1 MSYTKPFNL
10 GEYLLQEGII
20 TSEKRSALESK
31 RMSTHERLCEV
42 LAEEG
47 CITEGELA
55 EIFCKET
62 GHERASADELQP
74 SPEAAELLSERAA
87 SKLLI
92 LPLYL
97 EGSDKITVAMSDPT
111 DVRAIDELES
121 ITKRKAYI
129 RVAEI
134 SEIKSAINRHYRL
147 SSSLKEALA
156 EASIR
161 DKNSHRAS
169 SAKGKAAES
178 VNLNHGAENSPV
190 ARMLDSM
197 IEQAV
202 RDRASD
208 IHIEPSEKSTRV
220 RFRVDG
226 ALRRSIEIPAHLH
239 SEITARVKI
248 LSGMDIAEKRRPQDG
263 RILTSAAGTRL
274 DIRVSTLPSIFGEKT
289 VLRILDRNEGRI
301 GLELLG
307 FDERQCA
314 KLRESI
320 KAPSGII
327 LATGP
332 TGSGKSTTL
341 YSLLKILNDPTKN
354 IITLEDPVEFTVAG
368 ITQVQVNE
376 KIGVTFGGTLRSVL
390 RQDPDII
397 MVGEIRDTETA
408 QLAVRVA
415 LTGHLVLST
424 LHTNDALTAV
434 NRLVDMGV
442 PRFLISSSL
451 RAVLA
456 QRLVRRLCPHCKEK
470 ITVNSVLSAETGLA
484 EGSAA
489 YRPKGCREC
498 GYTGYKG
505 RTAVA
510 EILNIDDNLRT
521 MINEGASEK
530 EMRNYARSVGM
541 TTLREDAALKVSQG
555 VTSIDEML
563 FSTMMN

>member
-1 MSYTKPFNL
+1 M
-10 GEYLLQEGII
+10 
-20 TSEKRSALESK
+20 
-31 RMSTHERLCEV
+31 
-42 LAEEG
+42 
-47 CITEGELA
+47 
-55 EIFCKET
+55 
-62 GHERASADELQP
+62 
-74 SPEAAELLSERAA
+74 
-87 SKLLI
+87 
-92 LPLYL
+92 
-97 EGSDKITVAMSDPT
+97 
-111 DVRAIDELES
+111 
-121 ITKRKAYI
+121 
-129 RVAEI
+129 
-134 SEIKSAINRHYRL
+134 
-147 SSSLKEALA
+147 
-156 EASIR
+156 
-161 DKNSHRAS
+161 
-169 SAKGKAAES
+169 
-178 VNLNHGAENSPV
+178 
-190 ARMLDSM
+190 
-197 IEQAV
+197 
-202 RDRASD
+202 
-208 IHIEPSEKSTRV
+208 
-220 RFRVDG
+220 
-226 ALRRSIEIPAHLH
+226 
-239 SEITARVKI
+239 
-248 LSGMDIAEKRRPQDG
+248 
-263 RILTSAAGTRL
+263 
-274 DIRVSTLPSIFGEKT
+274 
-289 VLRILDRNEGRI
+289 
-301 GLELLG
+301 
-307 FDERQCA
+307 
-314 KLRESI
+314 
-320 KAPSGII
+320 
-327 LATGP
+327 
-332 TGSGKSTTL
+332 
-341 YSLLKILNDPTKN
+341 NDPTKN

-510 EILNIDDNLRT
+510 EILNIDANLRT
-521 MINEGASEK
+521 MINEDASEQ